1 MLILTLALALLSQP
15 APGADPDPRPVVLTG
30 ADAPALLGAAPASV
44 RAFAMRDGVLTP
56 IPVQVDER
64 FVYDLA
70 VVYAGLAPEDCPRR
84 NWCEDLAGHVVELGY
99 ADPDTHVGLDPDVT
113 LDADDEI
120 ALMLAD
126 FGPPVDVIASGA
138 VEVAVTAATF
148 PALASG
154 ETRYAYLFAAPEAWM
169 GDAPEPHVAYAPAF
183 ARGEYL
189 ATYDRA
195 GEHPPRFMSSLYG
208 YPSRQRPASNP
219 ETTTLTTAHY
229 AVGFSDRWIMDELR
243 IDGGPDILDV
253 DMVAF
258 GPGVCQRTP
267 YTASLSEGGFLVN
280 RSGPVRAIRR
290 VVGFNSGPLAEL
302 QWTFY
307 ARYAESRA
315 SLRVHRVPGVM
326 NFLDLM
332 PAMHGAVYR
341 SASTP
346 GGALID
352 GRIDPSVG
360 DAFPSWE
367 IVRGP
372 LAAYA
377 VRHEVSAR
385 GFSPRLTTA
394 YRDERQPS
402 VMACL
407 HDREYVGAH
416 GVWVR
421 SKIPNTDPRLGDP
434 AAISLSRRF
443 VFGGDPR
450 AGLAAMDAPLA
461 VEVR

>member
-1 MLILTLALALLSQP
+1 MLFLTFALALFLRP
-15 APGADPDPRPVVLTG
+15 ASGDDPRPVVLTG
-30 ADAPALLGAAPASV
+30 AEVPALLGAAPEAV
-44 RAFAMRDGVLTP
+44 RAFAVRDGALAP

-70 VVYAGLAPEDCPRR
+70 VVYEGLTPEDCPRR
-84 NWCEDLAGHVVELGY
+84 GWCEDLAGHVVGLGY
-99 ADPDTHVGLDPDVT
+99 ADPGTHVGADPDAT

-126 FGPPVDVIASGA
+126 FGPRVQIVASGA
-138 VEVAVTAATF
+138 VEIAVTAATF

-154 ETRYAYLFAAPEAWM
+154 ETRYAYLEIAPEAARCP
-169 GDAPEPHVAYAPAF
+169 GAHVTYAPAF
-183 ARGEYL
+183 ARGDYL
-189 ATYDRA
+189 ASYDRA
-195 GEHPPRFMSSLYG
+195 GRHPPRFMSSLYG
-208 YPSRQRPASNP
+208 YPSREWTASNP

-243 IDGGPDILDV
+243 IDGGPDILDI

-280 RSGPVRAIRR
+280 KAGPVRAIRR

-302 QWTFY
+302 EWVFY

-326 NFLDLM
+326 NYLDLT

-346 GGALID
+346 SGALID
-352 GRIDPSVG
+352 GRIDPGVG

-367 IVRGP
+367 IVRGR
-372 LAAYA
+372 AGAYA
-377 VRHEVSAR
+377 VRHEIAAR
-385 GFSPRLTTA
+385 GFEPRLTTA
-394 YRDERQPS
+394 YRDEREPS

-416 GVWVR
+416 GMWVR
-421 SKIPNTDPRLGDP
+421 SKIPNTDPRLDDAP
-434 AAISLSRRF
+434 ASLAMSRRF

-461 VEVR
+461 VTVR